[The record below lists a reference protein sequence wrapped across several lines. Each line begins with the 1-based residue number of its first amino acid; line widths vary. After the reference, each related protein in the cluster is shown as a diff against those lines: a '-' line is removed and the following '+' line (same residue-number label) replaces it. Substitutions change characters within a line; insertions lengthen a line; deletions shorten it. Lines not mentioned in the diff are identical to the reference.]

1 MPSLIQF
8 YELLLIGAVSTSIF
22 KVIIFLPNILIL
34 WRKFRAEGEIFYGV
48 DGTNEID
55 EECGYSEF
63 REFKEALRLMRTKET
78 IGTTGTTTKLKHQK
92 NYNLYSLSILSAVST
107 LPIIP
112 IYPIIPRILPQLA
125 R

>member
-8 YELLLIGAVSTSIF
+8 YELPLIGILPTSIF

-78 IGTTGTTTKLKHQK
+78 IGTTTKLKHQK
-92 NYNLYSLSILSAVST
+92 KKLQSLLSLSILSAVST

-112 IYPIIPRILPQLA
+112 RILPQLA

>member
-8 YELLLIGAVSTSIF
+8 YELPLIGTILTSIF

-78 IGTTGTTTKLKHQK
+78 IGTTTKLKHQK
-92 NYNLYSLSILSAVST
+92 DYNLYSLCCLYSPYFPYVPAT
-107 LPIIP
+107 IISKK
-112 IYPIIPRILPQLA
+112 
-125 R
+125 